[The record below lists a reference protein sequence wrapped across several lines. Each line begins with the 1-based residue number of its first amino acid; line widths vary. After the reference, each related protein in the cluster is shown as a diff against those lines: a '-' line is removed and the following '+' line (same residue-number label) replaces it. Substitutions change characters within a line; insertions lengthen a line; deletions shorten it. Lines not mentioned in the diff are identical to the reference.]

1 MSPPGQSQSNIL
13 LNSPSDCFTPLQG
26 DDGDKMSQVTTDEV
40 DGSSSRRKN
49 STAVIVDTFFKLAFL
64 KVLIV
69 DIGISIGKMSPN
81 DK

>member
-1 MSPPGQSQSNIL
+1 M
-13 LNSPSDCFTPLQG
+13 NSPSDRSTPLQD

-81 DK
+81 NK